1 MGERL
6 GIDKIAEYAK
16 YLGLG
21 PKTGIEL
28 AGESEGVV
36 ASNETAKK
44 RGEQFTEGGL
54 LSAAIGQSYN
64 SFTPL
69 QMAKYISTLVNG
81 GISVKPTIVKSVVNS
96 NGTRMSKEE
105 IEKVVNL
112 VTGYKEEKKEKKEF
126 KQEDV
131 NTVLEGM
138 RSVTGDRGGTAYSVF
153 KDFKIEVGGKTGSA
167 EAGSYTNGV
176 FVGFAPF
183 KNPEIAIVTIIEN
196 GEVGFHT
203 AEVVRDIMIE
213 YFGMNVTHIRE
224 NMTTTKEGEYII

>member
-1 MGERL
+1 
-6 GIDKIAEYAK
+6 
-16 YLGLG
+16 
-21 PKTGIEL
+21 
-28 AGESEGVV
+28 
-36 ASNETAKK
+36 
-44 RGEQFTEGGL
+44 
-54 LSAAIGQSYN
+54 
-64 SFTPL
+64 
-69 QMAKYISTLVNG
+69 
-81 GISVKPTIVKSVVNS
+81 
-96 NGTRMSKEE
+96 
-105 IEKVVNL
+105 
-112 VTGYKEEKKEKKEF
+112 
-126 KQEDV
+126 
-131 NTVLEGM
+131 M